1 MSATLERIYLDNAA
15 TTPVRPEVLQEMMP
29 FFSEIFGNPSSV
41 HFYGRKSKAALE
53 EARERVA
60 NAIGAKKE
68 EIVFTSGGTE
78 SDNLAIKGVA
88 YAKQNKGNHII
99 TSTIEHHAVLETCHF
114 LEKNGFN
121 VTCLPVDAT
130 GLVNPEDV
138 RNAITD
144 QTILISVMH
153 GNNEIGTIEPI
164 AEIGAIAKEK
174 GITFHVDAV
183 QTVGNVPVKVDALNC
198 DLLAVS
204 AHKLYGP
211 KGIGALYVRKGT
223 RLVSLLHGG
232 EQERRRRAGTENLTA
247 IVGFGKAIELAV
259 AEMPAKAEHITRLRD
274 KLIKGIMG
282 TVPYTRLNGHPAKRL
297 PGNVNIAYE
306 YIEGESVLLNLDMVG
321 IAASSGSACSS
332 ASLEPS
338 HVLTAIGLPHEI
350 AHGAIRFSLG
360 RETTEAQIDRVLELL
375 PGIITKLRAM
385 SPLYE
390 DILKAEAKV

>member
-390 DILKAEAKV
+390 DILKAEA